1 MTNDTALCFLHLG
14 ATLHG
19 VQLPATALLA
29 RGLKRSGFLITLPP
43 VARAAL
49 GVLAGG
55 VILAVLAGA
64 VSVWLLPATA
74 LQEPYV
80 RAQVAG
86 WTLFWGYRLVVQLH
100 IYAPLV
106 PPPYRCVHWL
116 LVGLFAAKTCCFG
129 VAVWAAW
136 PWPIIRG

>member
-1 MTNDTALCFLHLG
+1 MTNDTALLFLQLG

-29 RGLKRSGFLITLPP
+29 RGLKSSDFLTTLPP
-43 VARAAL
+43 VARAVLA
-49 GVLAGG
+49 VLAGG

-64 VSVWLLPATA
+64 VSMWLLPAKA

-106 PPPYRCVHWL
+106 PARYRFVHWL
-116 LVGLFAAKTCCFG
+116 LVGLFAAKTCCFA
-129 VAVWAAW
+129 VAAWAVW
-136 PWPIIRG
+136 PWPVILG